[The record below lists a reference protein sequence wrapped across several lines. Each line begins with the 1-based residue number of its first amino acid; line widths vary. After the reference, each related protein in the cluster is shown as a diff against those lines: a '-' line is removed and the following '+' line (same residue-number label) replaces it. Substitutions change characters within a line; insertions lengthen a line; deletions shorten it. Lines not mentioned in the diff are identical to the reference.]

1 MSLDQNHNKWKNHES
16 QSQTNQML
24 NDEIRKKINHT
35 KNYNYKNE
43 SENQN
48 KNKHVLPEGCK
59 HYSRVDV

>member
-1 MSLDQNHNKWKNHES
+1 
-16 QSQTNQML
+16 ML

-59 HYSRVDV
+59 HYSRVDA